1 MSRLGFILNNCVRLG
16 MGQWI
21 IHTLLNKFKWTI
33 SFKESIHLLPTGQDL
48 LLNKLRNS
56 SIVVQ
61 KMEPIRLYQKILL
74 HG

>member
-33 SFKESIHLLPTGQDL
+33 SFKDSNPFITNWTRFIAEQIT
-48 LLNKLRNS
+48 
-56 SIVVQ
+56 
-61 KMEPIRLYQKILL
+61 
-74 HG
+74 